1 MADDPSDPAVP
12 GTTAVA
18 GGWRRP
24 LAWIPRRETQGV
36 RAIFGALGHTQSGR
50 FIWWSWLISRAL
62 IFVFWGSLRFTLG
75 DTKYYFIKM
84 SLLAQTG
91 PSQTMIEY
99 PTPVLWFF
107 ELLYA
112 VSLHHQYVFTGLFV
126 VSMVALDAWFTWM
139 LWRVGANRRGEAVF
153 FWTVFLLLVGPTA
166 YLRFD
171 LVTAVLCGLALL
183 ALERRDDLR
192 AGLLTGVGAGIKLWP
207 ALLWPALLGGDRRS
221 RIRTT
226 IGFGAAG
233 VVLAGLALWYAGWSR
248 LLSPLEY
255 QSARGLQI
263 ESLWAVP
270 PMIWR
275 IFHLSAYAVN
285 VSIWNAWEIS
295 GPMTETMLV
304 LAKVAQAVGLAGVA
318 VCYVAWLR
326 RGRQRFVEASALM
339 QLVILVMILSNKTF
353 SPQYMM
359 WLGGPAAAG
368 IAMLPHSTLA
378 DDSPE
383 ERERSEN
390 EAVDRLRTISR
401 VFLACT
407 VLTTIV
413 YPVGYDPIV
422 HGTIGL
428 SVVTMV
434 LATRNLLLTY
444 LLYLVALWV
453 VHFSRLRQGQWWRP
467 GARRH
472 QAVP

>member
-1 MADDPSDPAVP
+1 MADDPSDRAVSTGHP
-12 GTTAVA
+12 F
-18 GGWRRP
+18 P
-24 LAWIPRRETQGV
+24 LGWIPRHDTQGV
-36 RAIFGALGHTQSGR
+36 RAIFGALGHTHSSTFVWR
-50 FIWWSWLISRAL
+50 SWLASRLL

-75 DTKYYFIKM
+75 DTRYYFIKM
-84 SLLAQTG
+84 SLLHETG
-91 PSQTMIEY
+91 PSQTMVEY

-107 ELLYA
+107 EFLYTL
-112 VSLHHQYVFTGLFV
+112 SFHHQYVFTGLFV
-126 VSMVALDAWFTWM
+126 ISMVALDAWFTWM
-139 LWRVGANRRGEAVF
+139 LWRVGATRRGEAVF

-183 ALERRDDLR
+183 ALERHDDLR
-192 AGLLTGVGAGIKLWP
+192 AGLLTGVGAAIKLWP
-207 ALLWPALLGGDRRS
+207 ALLWPALLGGNRRS
-221 RIRTT
+221 RVRTT
-226 IGFGAAG
+226 LGFIGAG
-233 VVLAGLALWYAGWSR
+233 GVLALAALWYGGWTR

-270 PMIWR
+270 PMLWR
-275 IFHLSAYAVN
+275 IFHRSAYAVN

-304 LAKVAQAVGLAGVA
+304 LAKVAQAVGLAFVA
-318 VCYVAWLR
+318 VCYLAWLR

-368 IAMLPHSTLA
+368 IAMLPHSGLP
-378 DDSPE
+378 DDSEE
-383 ERERSEN
+383 ERVRSDN
-390 EAVDRLRTISR
+390 EAVHRLRTISR

-407 VLTTIV
+407 LLTTIV
-413 YPVGYDPIV
+413 YPVGYEPIV

-428 SVVTMV
+428 SVVTVV
-434 LATRNLLLTY
+434 LATRNLLLAY
-444 LLYLVALWV
+444 LLFLVGLWV
-453 VHFSRLRQGQWWRP
+453 VHFSRLRRGDWWRGLRARP
-467 GARRH
+467 QGA
-472 QAVP
+472 AG